1 MQKQFTKNIFF
12 LLFVNVLIKPIYVLG
27 IDAQVQN
34 AVGDEK
40 YGAYFAIF
48 NFCFLFQILLDLGI
62 QNFNSKEVSQNR
74 ENVANVFSYVIGTK
88 LMLIILFLS
97 GISLTGWFIGYPAS
111 YFPYVIGV
119 GCIMV
124 FQSMYVYLRS
134 HFSALGYF
142 RTETYLSAL
151 DKLLMILV
159 LGYFIYYSKSIDIDK
174 FILGQIAALIIA
186 CVIAAYLLRS
196 HISISIKF
204 SLSKSEALL
213 KKSWPFALVFLLM
226 TLYTRMD
233 GVMLER
239 LLDDNGKAAGI
250 YATGYRLL
258 DAANIIGYLFAI
270 LLLPMFARLLGTKED
285 VNPLIKAAAGVL
297 IPGVTVISILSWY
310 YAPDI
315 INAIYTSATEL
326 NITTF
331 KILMLSFWF
340 VSLSYIY
347 GTLITASGELR
358 IFNLIFIVGII
369 VNWGLNLYLIPKSG
383 PIGAAQATL
392 LTQGLVFVGQY
403 LLARSKFRIETS
415 VEFVFKVLVFVAIT
429 FAICQLMTNYAAFW
443 WPIEVIL
450 IGLFLLLVSFLL
462 GLFRL
467 SWTNLK

>member
-1 MQKQFTKNIFF
+1 M
-12 LLFVNVLIKPIYVLG
+12 LIKPIYVLG

-34 AVGDEK
+34 SVGDEK

-74 ENVANVFSYVIGTK
+74 EKVSDVFSYVIGTK
-88 LMLIILFLS
+88 LMLIVLFLS
-97 GISLTGWFIGYPAS
+97 GISLAAWIIGYPIT
-111 YFPYVIGV
+111 YFPYILGV
-119 GCIMV
+119 GTIMI
-124 FQSMYVYLRS
+124 FQSLYIYLRS
-134 HFSALGYF
+134 HFSALGHF
-142 RTETYLSAL
+142 KTETYLSAL

-159 LGYFIYYSKSIDIDK
+159 LAYFIYYCHSIDIEK
-174 FILGQIAALIIA
+174 FILGQITALVTA
-186 CVIAAYLLRS
+186 CLITALLLKS
-196 HISISIKF
+196 LISIRIKF
-204 SLSKSEALL
+204 SIAKAKALL
-213 KKSWPFALVFLLM
+213 HKSWPFALVFLLM

-239 LLDDNGKAAGI
+239 LLDDTGKAAGI

-270 LLLPMFARLLGTKED
+270 LLLPMFARLLGENEN

-297 IPGVTVISILSWY
+297 IPGVTAISIISWF

-315 INAIYTSATEL
+315 INAIYTSTTEL
-326 NITTF
+326 NVRTF

-358 IFNLIFIVGII
+358 IFNMIFIIGII
-369 VNWGLNLYLIPKSG
+369 VNWGLNLHLIPRSG

-392 LTQGLVFVGQY
+392 FTQGLVFVGQY
-403 LLARSKFRIETS
+403 LLARGKFKIETS
-415 VEFVFKVLVFVAIT
+415 IDFVFKVLVFVAIT